1 MFIVK
6 YYLYKEEPE
15 LYHKKLI
22 AVISGQWDYSD
33 VYFLSDS
40 LLHFLKF
47 LQWTCITFLVRLKWI
62 PMLNKIWSWSKEKS
76 LEKLE
81 SRI

>member
-22 AVISGQWDYSD
+22 AVISGW
-33 VYFLSDS
+33 LNDS
-40 LLHFLKF
+40 
-47 LQWTCITFLVRLKWI
+47 
-62 PMLNKIWSWSKEKS
+62 
-76 LEKLE
+76 
-81 SRI
+81 